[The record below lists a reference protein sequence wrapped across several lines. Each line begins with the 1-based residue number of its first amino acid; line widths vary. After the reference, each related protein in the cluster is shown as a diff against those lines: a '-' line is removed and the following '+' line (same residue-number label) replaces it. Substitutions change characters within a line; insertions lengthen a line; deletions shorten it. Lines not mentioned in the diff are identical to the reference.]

1 MSPSR
6 QISPDDRISEV
17 RAIMEELASTED
29 FFERVFYRCLGCRYW
44 QNDSVAQCAV
54 ECGYPV
60 GKAVRLLNQCLLL
73 IELSAD
79 LCREK
84 R

>member
-1 MSPSR
+1 MSRSR
-6 QISPDDRISEV
+6 LISPDDRIADV
-17 RAIMEELASTED
+17 RDVMEELASTED
-29 FFERVFYRCLGCRYW
+29 FFERMFYQCLGCPSW
-44 QNDSVAQCAV
+44 HSDSVAHCAV

-60 GKAVRLLNQCLLL
+60 GKAVRLLNQCRLL

-79 LCREK
+79 VCREG